1 MALVLA
7 PLLLDDEGAPR
18 TELSPR
24 LAQALAAGRDSGS
37 DNLLQEEEVE
47 FDAAMTWSGQEA
59 LHQRDFEKMTVEEIE
74 AARRAIGR
82 VRLPI
87 MEVPTRR
94 FRTDR
99 AGPRADMRATIRA
112 ALRTGGAILP
122 LKRRP
127 TRTRPPPPDVRYDL
141 PGTQEPYAA

>member
-82 VRLPI
+82 MRLPI

-99 AGPRADMRATIRA
+99 AGPRADVRATIRA
-112 ALRTGGAILP
+112 ALRTEIGRASCREREGQYVEISGGAVSV
-122 LKRRP
+122 KK
-127 TRTRPPPPDVRYDL
+127 
-141 PGTQEPYAA
+141 

>member
-1 MALVLA
+1 
-7 PLLLDDEGAPR
+7 
-18 TELSPR
+18 
-24 LAQALAAGRDSGS
+24 
-37 DNLLQEEEVE
+37 
-47 FDAAMTWSGQEA
+47 MTWSGQEA

-82 VRLPI
+82 MRLPI

-112 ALRTGGAILP
+112 ALRTAGDILP
-122 LKRRP
+122 LKRRRTS
-127 TRTRPPPPDVRYDL
+127 TRHPPLVVLSDNSGSIERYSRMLLKPEERRIGKDCCNTCISVGL
-141 PGTQEPYAA
+141 ANHYKK